1 MIRKSLFESN
11 YKNYYTIYKKYA
23 ANNFLPT
30 NYSDATNLIALAP
43 LCPGTE
49 GACVYQA
56 RALYNSIFNYALS
69 FSDCSGSTAR
79 IAKNAISMS
88 PNSQWEIN
96 LYPNPASNMITIQ
109 SSTANDQI
117 ELSISDLSGRPILI
131 QSIQLTDF
139 FANTHLS
146 LMNGAYIVT
155 MINSK
160 NEILIK
166 KLVINE

>member
-1 MIRKSLFESN
+1 
-11 YKNYYTIYKKYA
+11 
-23 ANNFLPT
+23 
-30 NYSDATNLIALAP
+30 
-43 LCPGTE
+43 
-49 GACVYQA
+49 
-56 RALYNSIFNYALS
+56 
-69 FSDCSGSTAR
+69 
-79 IAKNAISMS
+79 MS